1 MAWLRFCA
9 LGYNSPLFFVGT
21 QHTHGLKMKFPG
33 RRRHKHYFPVED
45 KDPLIS
51 QFHSSDRLTHNYI
64 CGIDQIVV
72 DIEAKVD
79 LAFLDEFQLKR
90 GMSQVIDRDITN
102 ALYERLKR
110 DDMIE
115 YEFAGGTIG
124 NTLHNYSVLADDRS
138 VLLGV
143 MSENISIGSYAYRF
157 LCNTSSRVD
166 LNYLQPVDGPIG
178 RCFTLIDDSGERT
191 FAISAGLMNYL
202 RPESIDKALIQ
213 NSSALLISAYLMRT
227 QGDETMTEATM
238 QAVQYA
244 NEAGVPV
251 VLTLGTKFLIEQD
264 PTWWADFV
272 AKYVDILAM
281 NEEEGEAITGFKDP
295 LLAADK
301 ALDWVDLVICTAGA
315 RGMFMAGYVDEKFK
329 RETEHPLLPGAISEF
344 NHYEYSRAMKRAD
357 CDNPVR
363 VYTHSAPY
371 MGGPDSIKNTN
382 GAGDCALAAVLHDIS
397 ANVYHKINVPN
408 SAKHEQNAI
417 TYSSLAQI
425 SKYANR
431 ASYEVLVQHSPRLSR
446 GLPEREDSLE
456 QVYWDQ

>member
-1 MAWLRFCA
+1 
-9 LGYNSPLFFVGT
+9 
-21 QHTHGLKMKFPG
+21 MKFPG

-45 KDPLIS
+45 KDPLINQLGNDS
-51 QFHSSDRLTHNYI
+51 GLKHSYI

-79 LAFLDEFQLKR
+79 QAFLDEFGLQR
-90 GMSQVIDRDITN
+90 GMSQVIESDITN

-110 DDMIE
+110 DNMID

-124 NTLHNYSVLADDRS
+124 NTMHNYSVLADDRS

-143 MSENISIGSYAYRF
+143 MSENIKVGSYAYKF

-166 LNYLQPVDGPIG
+166 LNHLQPVDGPIG

-191 FAISAGLMNYL
+191 FAISAGLMNHL
-202 RPESIDKALIQ
+202 RPESISQSLIE
-213 NSSALLISAYLMRT
+213 NASALVISAYLMRT
-227 QGDETMTEATM
+227 TADETMTQATL
-238 QAVQYA
+238 QAVHYA
-244 NEAGVPV
+244 NQAGVPV

-264 PTWWADFV
+264 PQWWAEFV
-272 AKYVDILAM
+272 EKHVDILAM
-281 NEEEGEAITGFKDP
+281 NEEEGEAITGFNDP

-301 ALDWVDLVICTAGA
+301 ALDWVDLVICTAGP
-315 RGMFMAGYVDEKFK
+315 RGLFMAGYVDDRFK
-329 RETEHPLLPGAISEF
+329 RETEYPLLPGAIAEF
-344 NHYEYSRAMKRAD
+344 NRYEFSRGMRKAD
-357 CDNPVR
+357 CKNPIR
-363 VYTHSAPY
+363 AYSHTAPY
-371 MGGPDSIKNTN
+371 MGGPDTIKNTN
-382 GAGDCALAAVLHDIS
+382 GAGDCALAAVLHDLS
-397 ANVYHKINVPN
+397 ANEYHKLNVPN
-408 SAKHEQNAI
+408 SAKHEQQAI

-456 QVYWDQ
+456 QSYWDK